1 MNEESQKELVSRLTP
16 RFVVSAK
23 LARGAQP
30 VNAMMKSEFT
40 TETLSRESG
49 LWRFRLWRGCIS
61 RLMMYKM
68 SEAKDAGL

>member
-40 TETLSRESG
+40 AETLSTQSSVY
-49 LWRFRLWRGCIS
+49 F
-61 RLMMYKM
+61 
-68 SEAKDAGL
+68 

>member
-1 MNEESQKELVSRLTP
+1 VSRLTP

-40 TETLSRESG
+40 AETLSTQSSVY
-49 LWRFRLWRGCIS
+49 F
-61 RLMMYKM
+61 
-68 SEAKDAGL
+68 